1 MSKTNNNISFVRQE
15 LAPAMAPPINE
26 SGVLGWMRKNLFSNI
41 PNTIL
46 TLFALYILYL
56 IIPGMIQ
63 WVLTDAVWS
72 GEDRLACATIAQG
85 GQLAEGWNAACW
97 PYVGAYLKLFIYGR
111 YPDAELWRVNVV
123 LIMFFVGLVPL
134 LMPNVPFKRENLIFM
149 LGVFPVASFV
159 LLSGGNLSYGG
170 LFSLLFVMLVV
181 ALIFTLGLPG
191 RIKKFFPAAG
201 EGNALNYA
209 AIALAVILVALFV
222 LAKYFEEY
230 LIAIVLSLSFS
241 VPWLATALKF
251 VGGASHVPFS
261 GNFWIDYFV
270 LSGLVIGAVSL
281 YFKGVDR
288 DPTKPAMLTVFA
300 MAILG
305 LILFVMSIDFGLE
318 PVETDRWGG
327 FVMTLVIAVTG
338 IVAALPLGIL
348 LALGR
353 RSDMPA
359 VSLFSVIFI
368 EFWRGIPLITV
379 LFMSS
384 VMLPLFLP
392 DGVTFDKL
400 LRALIGV
407 ALFSSAYMAEV
418 VRGGLQALPKGQ
430 YEGAM
435 AVGLNYWQSMRLII
449 MPQALKIVIPGIVNT
464 FIGLFKD
471 TTLVSIIGLLDFLG
485 MINLSHS
492 DSNWATPVQAMSSY
506 VFCAFIFFL
515 FCFGMSRYSIYM
527 EDRLNTSHR

>member
-1 MSKTNNNISFVRQE
+1 MANTNNDVSFVRSE
-15 LAPAMAPPINE
+15 LVQASAPP
-26 SGVLGWMRKNLFSNI
+26 SGEIGVVGWIRKNLFSS
-41 PNTIL
+41 PSNTIL
-46 TLFALYILYL
+46 TLIGLFLLYL
-56 IIPGMIQ
+56 VVPGTLNWGIF
-63 WVLTDAVWS
+63 DAVWS
-72 GEDRLACATIAQG
+72 GENRLACATVAQG
-85 GQLAEGWNAACW
+85 GELPDGWKAACW

-111 YPDAELWRVNVV
+111 YPDAELWRVNLV
-123 LIMFFVGLVPL
+123 LIMFFVGLIPL
-134 LMPNVPFKRENLIFM
+134 LMPSIGFKRENLIFM
-149 LGVFPVASFV
+149 LGIFPVASFV
-159 LLSGGNLSYGG
+159 LLSGGNLNFNGFLIPEAIMAPSSFKFWIDFILLSLIICG
-170 LFSLLFVMLVV
+170 LVGVYMKATETDPKQAV
-181 ALIFTLGLPG
+181 TL
-191 RIKKFFPAAG
+191 
-201 EGNALNYA
+201 A
-209 AIALAVILVALFV
+209 AIAMAVI
-222 LAKYFEEY
+222 
-230 LIAIVLSLSFS
+230 
-241 VPWLATALKF
+241 
-251 VGGASHVPFS
+251 
-261 GNFWIDYFV
+261 
-270 LSGLVIGAVSL
+270 
-281 YFKGVDR
+281 GV
-288 DPTKPAMLTVFA
+288 
-300 MAILG
+300 
-305 LILFVMSIDFGLE
+305 ILFVMSVDFGLVE
-318 PVETDRWGG
+318 VETELWGG

-418 VRGGLQALPKGQ
+418 VRGGMQAIPKGQ

-435 AVGLNYWQSMRLII
+435 AVGLNYWQSMRMII
-449 MPQALKIVIPGIVNT
+449 LPQALKIVIPGIVNT

-492 DSNWATPVQAMSSY
+492 DSNWATPVQAMTSY
-506 VFCAFIFFL
+506 LFCAFVFFI
-515 FCFGMSRYSIYM
+515 FCFGMARYSVFM